1 MTNSYRIIVVLCA
14 IATIL
19 ACGTLPPTV
28 NKLEYIDTPTQ
39 EPDHVDDMMTN
50 IPDHVMVKT
59 LGKLNVREC
68 PSTSCAVVGVL
79 EADVYIRVG
88 AMVTNEIV
96 DCNRWYPLEWRGK
109 RAWVCADWVSKYL
122 R

>member
-1 MTNSYRIIVVLCA
+1 MTNSFVVLCVFA
-14 IATIL
+14 FSIL

-28 NKLEYIDTPTQ
+28 NKLEYDYTSTPEVII
-39 EPDHVDDMMTN
+39 EPMPTIHTVQ
-50 IPDHVMVKT
+50 T

-88 AMVTNEIV
+88 ALVTNEIV
-96 DCNRWYPLEWRGK
+96 DCSRWYPLEWRGK
-109 RAWVCADWVSKYL
+109 RAWVCADYVT